1 MKYLFNAVPID
12 DTVKEFLSAAKPCDL
27 REHANQAMKFI
38 KERSIVFFIEPVY
51 ATIDNFSIL
60 MLRELVV
67 VYLHK
72 QLIQLMT
79 PEALVLHSEHLHEYY
94 IQCYLQHQ
102 HHFSLGQIIKEENDA
117 LGKL

>member
-1 MKYLFNAVPID
+1 
-12 DTVKEFLSAAKPCDL
+12 
-27 REHANQAMKFI
+27 MKFM
-38 KERSIVFFIEPVY
+38 KERSVDFSIEPVR
-51 ATIDNFSIL
+51 ATMDNLPIFI
-60 MLRELVV
+60 LRELVV
-67 VYLHK
+67 VYLRK

-102 HHFSLGQIIKEENDA
+102 HHFSLGQLIQEENDA